1 MKQMRG
7 DWVSCGQV
15 LAVGM
20 MLALAATAATS
31 GAETK
36 PASDARPN
44 ILLAISDDQ
53 SYPYASAYVCPGVKT
68 PTFDHI
74 ARQGILFTNAICPSP
89 GCAPS
94 RASLLTGRYPW
105 QNEHAGTHASSF
117 PAKLVVYPDLLEKA
131 GYFVGY
137 TGKGWGPGDWEV
149 GGRSRNPAGPEFNQI
164 RIKNTAPGIADFD
177 YSTNFRLFLEK
188 RPKGRPFCF
197 WYGGKEPHRGY
208 EAGIGLRHGKKPEEA
223 RIPPFLPDTPEVRSD
238 ILDYCWEIEWFDR
251 HLADMVAALEQAG
264 EFDNTLIVV
273 TGDNG
278 MAFPRAKANVYEYG
292 IHVPMAVCW
301 PRRIPGGRTVDDLI
315 SFVDLA
321 PTFLEAAGVTPGE
334 PHSLSGRS
342 LMSVLVSDRQG
353 LVDET
358 REMVFSARERH
369 SSSRYQNLGYPQRAL
384 RTQRYLYIRNFK
396 PDRWP
401 AGDPRQ
407 LNADG
412 SLAHPDSGY
421 CDIDSSPSLTH
432 LIAHKSD
439 PTIGRFFHLAVDKR
453 AAEELYDIREDPGC
467 LTNLITS
474 VEHAAALNKLR
485 SQMDDYLRK
494 TDDPRVTGSG
504 DVFETYKRYSPIRRF
519 PPPDSPAVP

>member
-1 MKQMRG
+1 M
-7 DWVSCGQV
+7 
-15 LAVGM
+15 LTVGM
-20 MLALAATAATS
+20 LLALAATAAAS
-31 GAETK
+31 AAETK

-53 SYPYASAYVCPGVKT
+53 SYPYASAYGCPGVKT
-68 PTFDHI
+68 PAFDRI

-149 GGRSRNPAGPEFNQI
+149 GGRSRNPAGPEFNK
-164 RIKNTAPGIADFD
+164 IKIENTTPGVADCD
-177 YSTNFRLFLEK
+177 YSANFRLFLEQ
-188 RPKGRPFCF
+188 RPKGMPFCF

-208 EAGIGLRHGKKPEEA
+208 APGIGLRHGKKPEEA
-223 RIPPFLPDTPEVRSD
+223 RIPPFLPDTPEIRSD

-251 HLADMVAALEQAG
+251 HLADMIAALEEAG

-273 TGDNG
+273 TSDNG
-278 MAFPRAKANVYEYG
+278 MPFPRAKANVYEYG
-292 IHVPMAVCW
+292 IHVPMALCW

-321 PTFLEAAGVTPGE
+321 PTFLDAAGVAPAGLPGGN
-334 PHSLSGRS
+334 GRS
-342 LMSVLVSDRQG
+342 LMSILTSNEKG
-353 LVDET
+353 LVDTT

-412 SLAHPDSGY
+412 SLAPPDSGY
-421 CDIDSSPSLTH
+421 CDIDPGPSLSWLITH
-432 LIAHKSD
+432 KTQPQAD
-439 PTIGRFFHLAVDKR
+439 RFFHLAVDKR
-453 AAEELYDIREDPGC
+453 APEELYDIREDPGC
-467 LTNLITS
+467 LTNLIS
-474 VEHAAALNKLR
+474 SAEHAQVLGRLR

-494 TDDPRVTGSG
+494 TNDPRVTGNG
-504 DVFETYKRYSPIRRF
+504 DVFETYERYSPIRRF
-519 PPPDSPAVP
+519 PPPDSSIAP